1 MNNTMPSN
9 VTHLNGNFP
18 SSGLRKPLERQF
30 TTPSARVEGEQ
41 PHRKFVAKGHD
52 SQLQDAQSNKHS
64 VAMTLMSGMTVRGI
78 IVRRD
83 KYTITL
89 RYSSGTC
96 EGMDEIY
103 YKHAI
108 ESVLIERSVVSLPQA

>member
-1 MNNTMPSN
+1 MNSTVPSN
-9 VTHLNGNFP
+9 VTHLSSSFP
-18 SSGLRKPLERQF
+18 SSGFRKPFVAPATRTE
-30 TTPSARVEGEQ
+30 TEQ

-52 SQLQDAQSNKHS
+52 SQLQDAQSNKLP
-64 VAMTLMSGMTVRGI
+64 VAMTLMSGMTVRGT

-108 ESVLIERSVVSLPQA
+108 ESVLIERSAPLPQA

>member
-1 MNNTMPSN
+1 MNSTMPSN
-9 VTHLNGNFP
+9 VTHLSSSFP
-18 SSGLRKPLERQF
+18 SSGVRRGPF
-30 TTPSARVEGEQ
+30 TAPATRAEGEQ

-52 SQLQDAQSNKHS
+52 SQLQDAQSNKLP
-64 VAMTLMSGMTVRGI
+64 VAITLMSGATVHGI

-96 EGMDEIY
+96 EGMDEIF

-108 ESVLIERSVVSLPQA
+108 ESVLVERHAPTTPLAQA

>member
-1 MNNTMPSN
+1 MNSTMPNN
-9 VTHLNGNFP
+9 VTHLSSGFP
-18 SSGLRKPLERQF
+18 SSGVRKPLERQF
-30 TTPSARVEGEQ
+30 TPSSARSETEQ

-52 SQLQDAQSNKHS
+52 SQLQDAQSNKLP
-64 VAMTLMSGMTVRGI
+64 VAITLMGGMTVRGVI
-78 IVRRD
+78 ARRD

-108 ESVLIERSVVSLPQA
+108 ESVLIERVVSLPQA